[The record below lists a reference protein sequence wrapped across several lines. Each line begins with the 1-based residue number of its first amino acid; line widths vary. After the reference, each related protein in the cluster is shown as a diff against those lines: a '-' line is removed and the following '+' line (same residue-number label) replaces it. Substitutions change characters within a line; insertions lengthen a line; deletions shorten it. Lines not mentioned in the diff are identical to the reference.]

1 MDLAG
6 IARHC
11 IEPALAACRFA
22 LESQVQSL
30 IAYLSAHP
38 DLALAAI
45 FAAAFLEALAFV
57 GTIVPGSSVVFAGG
71 VLVGLKALDPGL
83 AVAAAV
89 IGAILGD
96 GVSYWLGHHYRE
108 RIRAMW
114 PLRRHPRLLA
124 RGEAYFQRNGGKSV
138 FLGRFLGP
146 VRAIVPVIAGMSNMA
161 PAHFYAMNVLSAFGW
176 ALAHMLPGILFGAS
190 LQLAGAVSSRLV
202 ILVAV
207 LLAGLWLVAQVT
219 RLAIH
224 YAGPILAWMRDR
236 AVDRARAGRGA
247 AARAT
252 LALLDPERR
261 ESGVLLLSA
270 VVLIG
275 AGWLFLGIV
284 EDVVSGDPLVRL
296 DRSVYDA
303 LEALRTG
310 WGDGLMVA
318 ITELGSAYVM
328 VPVIAIV
335 ALWLALTRR
344 LRTLAYWIGAVVF
357 AALTVLALKHAVG
370 RVRPL
375 NNYAAIDALSFP
387 SGHAAVAMVVYGF
400 LASLIGRGKRAWQK
414 GAIALTAAVAIL
426 AIAFSR
432 IYLGVHWFSDV
443 AASLALGL
451 AWIALLTIAY
461 ATHVRE
467 RPLQA
472 LPVSLLVIATVALS
486 GGGYI
491 AKNHAADLARYA
503 KPEASRSIGFDAW
516 KGGAWLGIA
525 AARSELAGRDEEPFR
540 VQWVA
545 DAATVARVLG
555 AGDWRTAPAWSSKAT
570 LLWLLPSTPIERL
583 PVLPKFHHGEPAAL
597 SFVHSVDAHVRA
609 IVRLWRIADVIAQ
622 DAPMP
627 QPLWVAMVTLE
638 RLEPAHGLIATT
650 RTLEDFDTPLSMLAH
665 AVAGLHTRVET
676 RVDGESVLLVW

>member
-1 MDLAG
+1 M
-6 IARHC
+6 
-11 IEPALAACRFA
+11 
-22 LESQVQSL
+22 ESQVQSL

-38 DLALAAI
+38 ELALAAI

-57 GTIVPGSSVVFAGG
+57 GTIVPGSSIVFAGG
-71 VLVGLKALDPGL
+71 VLVGLKALDPWP
-83 AVAAAV
+83 AAASPV

-114 PLRRHPRLLA
+114 PLRRHPGLLA
-124 RGEAYFQRNGGKSV
+124 RGEAYFERNGGKSV

-146 VRAIVPVIAGMSNMA
+146 IRAIVPVIAGMSNMA

-202 ILVAV
+202 ILVGV
-207 LLAGLWLVAQVT
+207 LLAGLWLVAHVT

-236 AVDRARAGRGA
+236 AVDRARVGRGP

-261 ESGVLLLSA
+261 ESGVLLVSA

-275 AGWLFLGIV
+275 AGWLFLGIL

-303 LEALRTG
+303 LQALRTG
-310 WGDGLMVA
+310 WGDSLMVA
-318 ITELGSAYVM
+318 ITELGSAWVM

-344 LRTLAYWIGAVVF
+344 MRTLAYWIGAVVF

-375 NNYAAIDALSFP
+375 NDYATIDALSFP
-387 SGHAAVAMVVYGF
+387 SGHAAVGMVVYGF
-400 LASLIGRGKRAWQK
+400 LASLIGRGKHAWQK

-451 AWIALLTIAY
+451 AWTALLTIAY

-467 RPLQA
+467 RPLRA

-486 GGGYI
+486 GGGYV
-491 AKNHAADLARYA
+491 AKNHAVDLQRYA
-503 KPEASRSIGFDAW
+503 KPAASRSIGFDAW
-516 KGGAWLGIA
+516 KAGAWLGVS

-555 AGDWRTAPAWSSKAT
+555 AAGWRVPPAWSSKAT
-570 LLWLLPSTPIERL
+570 LLWLLPSTPIDAL

-597 SFVHSVDAHVRA
+597 TFLRPVDAHLRA
-609 IVRLWRIADVIAQ
+609 VVRLWRVADVIAQ
-622 DAPMP
+622 DTPAPK
-627 QPLWVAMVTLE
+627 PLWVAMVTLE
-638 RLEPAHGLIATT
+638 RLEPAHRLIATT

-665 AVAGLHTRVET
+665 AVAGLHTQVET
-676 RVDGESVLLVW
+676 RVEGESVLLVW